1 MEGET
6 ISHYRILTT
15 LGEGGMG
22 RVYLASDTQL
32 GRRVALKVL
41 ADHLA
46 QAPEYLT
53 RFRVEAKAAAA
64 LNHPNVAAL
73 YTAEEAEGRVF
84 LTMEYV
90 EGKALSDSIPKGGMA
105 LDRFFA
111 LALPLADALSRA
123 HERGIVHRDF
133 KPGNVLVTPDG
144 VPKILDFGLARFE
157 KGSRGPEV
165 SSALTP
171 SGPLTGEGAILG
183 TVAYMSPEQL
193 EGPAVDARSDV
204 FSFGIVMYEMLTSR
218 RPFSGASFVSL
229 ASSIIRD
236 EPLPLAAVRPEL
248 PRSLTRV
255 VERCLRKDLRRR
267 YQSILD
273 VLNDLEDVK
282 SDVASGA
289 SRPDLAPS
297 PRSLWLAVVA
307 GALGTAL
314 LAWGLFWSLG
324 ERPPRAEGSTTL
336 VHLTRQAGLE
346 DEPSWS
352 PEGRSLAYASD
363 EGGHLGIFMRQLSG
377 ERALRIGR
385 PDVDEAQ
392 PAWSPD
398 GDHIAFVSTR
408 NHGGRFGIFLG
419 SRAIEFYVYGQNGD
433 LFVMPALGGTARKV
447 ADHAY
452 DPSWSPDGKR
462 LAFRSIRDG
471 AWRLYT
477 SSLDNGQLRVVEGVS
492 PRALGPAWS
501 PDGRFLAYVGS
512 VSNALGWEV
521 NVVPAGGGT
530 PVPLTHDR
538 ASVALRPAWS
548 RDGRFVIFSSN
559 RAGPLNLW
567 RVAFQADPM
576 GADGAPERLT
586 TGEGEDVSV
595 SVSPDGAS
603 LAYATVRTAPNVWT
617 LDLESAALVPLTSE
631 TTVEDYP
638 RLSPDG
644 SRLLYY
650 SDRSGR
656 EEVWAMN
663 IATKELT
670 QVSRGGGHQN
680 AWSPDGRRVAY
691 ATGEGL
697 RVVDLETSAVLT
709 IAPELSA
716 AYPAFSRN
724 RERIAFQGFGGEG
737 YALYLAPA
745 NGGPAT
751 RVSTPEG
758 DPGNPSWSPGDRTL
772 YYQLDQFGRRNIW
785 ATDLQS
791 GESRQVTAGN
801 TDDAHPDLSPDGA
814 ALLFLRNH
822 KELYVV
828 PAAGGQA
835 RLVKAFEG
843 YHQLV
848 EFPAWTPDGRGIVF
862 SLARKSGD
870 LFVLGRGLKSR
881 RGPS

>member
-41 ADHLA
+41 AEHLA

-90 EGKALSDSIPKGGMA
+90 EGKTLSHSILKGGMA

-133 KPGNVLVTPDG
+133 KPGNVLVTPEG

-157 KGSRGPEV
+157 KGSRGLEV
-165 SSALTP
+165 SAVLTP

-204 FSFGIVMYEMLTSR
+204 FSFGVVMYEMLTAR
-218 RPFSGASFVSL
+218 RPFSGPSFVAL

-236 EPLPLAAVRPEL
+236 EPLPLAEVRPEL
-248 PRSLTRV
+248 PRPLTRV

-282 SDVASGA
+282 RDLASGQ
-289 SRPDLAPS
+289 SPPDGSPS
-297 PRSLWLAVVA
+297 SRSLWLGVAA

-314 LAWGLFWSLG
+314 VAGGLYWSLG
-324 ERPPRAEGSTTL
+324 ERPPPAERSRML

-352 PEGRSLAYASD
+352 PDGRSLAYASD
-363 EGGHLGIFMRQLSG
+363 EGGHLGIWMRQLSG
-377 ERALRIGR
+377 ERAVRIGR

-433 LFVMPALGGTARKV
+433 LFVMPALGGTARKIS
-447 ADHAY
+447 DHAY

-477 SSLDNGQLRVVEGVS
+477 ASLDDGQLRVVEGVS
-492 PRALGPAWS
+492 PRALGPTWS

-512 VSNALGWEV
+512 VGNAVGWEV
-521 NVVPAGGGT
+521 NIVPVGGGT

-538 ASVALRPAWS
+538 ASVAVRPAWS

-567 RVAFQADPM
+567 RVAFRTDPP

-586 TGEGEDVSV
+586 TGEGEDVSA

-603 LAYATVRTAPNVWT
+603 VAYATVSTAPNVWR

-638 RLSPDG
+638 RLSPEG
-644 SRLLYY
+644 SRLLFY

-663 IATKELT
+663 LATKELT

-724 RERIAFQGFGGEG
+724 GERIAFQGFGGEG

-745 NGGPAT
+745 KGGPAT
-751 RVSTPEG
+751 RVPAPEG
-758 DPGNPSWSPGDRTL
+758 EPGNPSWSPGDHTL

-785 ATDLQS
+785 ATDLER

-822 KELYVV
+822 KELYAV

-843 YHQLV
+843 HHQLV

-862 SLARKSGD
+862 SLARKTGD
-870 LFVLGRGLKSR
+870 LFVLGPGRKSG